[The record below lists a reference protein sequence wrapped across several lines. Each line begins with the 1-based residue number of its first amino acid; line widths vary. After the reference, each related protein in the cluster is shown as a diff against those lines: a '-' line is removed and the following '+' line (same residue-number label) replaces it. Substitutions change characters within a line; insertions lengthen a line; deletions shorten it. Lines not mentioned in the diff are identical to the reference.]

1 MLVIL
6 DGTILNNTLTSLTE
20 GLQAGIAAAEQ
31 KGTLIIEVKAD
42 GVAVSNDVLSGEK
55 EHAGQ
60 VGRLEMVSVRPRDLM
75 AQTLRNAAGAL
86 DEVEPKRELAAE
98 KIAQGE
104 LQEAMNELQVVLSAW
119 QTVQSITEK
128 GGQLLGED
136 LTQVPLKGIDAKT
149 PVADCIGAL
158 RHVLGELN
166 NALAEQ
172 DWSRLGDIVAY
183 DLEALARDWK
193 MVLGALADHVEVS
206 SHVSGQGEQKG
217 GQT

>member
-6 DGTILNNTLTSLTE
+6 DGTILNSDLTSLTE
-20 GLQAGIAAAEQ
+20 GLQAGIAAAEK

-42 GVAVSNDVLSGEK
+42 GVPVGNEVLSGEK
-55 EHAGQ
+55 EHAGP
-60 VGRLEMVSVRPRDLM
+60 VASLEMVSVRPRELM

-86 DEVEPKRELAAE
+86 DEVEPKREMAAE
-98 KIAQGE
+98 KLAQGE
-104 LQEAMNELQVVLSAW
+104 LQEAMDELQVVLSAW

-136 LTQVPLKGIDAKT
+136 LTQAHLKAIDAQT
-149 PVADCIGAL
+149 PVADCIQAL
-158 RHVLGELN
+158 RHVLAELN

-183 DLEALARDWK
+183 DLEVLARDWK
-193 MVLGALADHVEVS
+193 VVLGALADHVE
-206 SHVSGQGEQKG
+206 HTPPLGGQGEQKG

>member
-6 DGTILNNTLTSLTE
+6 DGTILNSTLTNLAE

-42 GVAVSNDVLSGEK
+42 GKAIENDVLSGEK

-60 VGRLEMVSVRPRDLM
+60 VGRLEMVSVRPRELM

-136 LTQVPLKGIDAKT
+136 LTQARLKGIDAQT
-149 PVADCIGAL
+149 PVADCIAAL

-183 DLEALARDWK
+183 DLEALAGDWK
-193 MVLGALADHVEVS
+193 MVLGTLADHVEVS
-206 SHVSGQGEQKG
+206 TPLSGQGEQKG